1 MNKKALVV
9 ISFGSTFDETRK
21 LDIGGIEA
29 ALATAFPDFDQY
41 RAFTSN
47 IIRKRL
53 ATRGILVDDVEAAL
67 SKLAQAGYEE
77 VVIAPTH
84 LLHGEEF
91 EQKILAIKEQFL

>member
-53 ATRGILVDDVEAAL
+53 AARGIIVDAVEATL
-67 SKLAQAGYEE
+67 S
-77 VVIAPTH
+77 
-84 LLHGEEF
+84 
-91 EQKILAIKEQFL
+91 